1 MNRAIRYVVL
11 IPLSA
16 LAFYVLF
23 LARGVDVGLPGSLAV
38 LGAAWVVWYLLWA
51 TLQQS
56 APAAKSDDAIAL
68 LSPGEERAW
77 VGLLFTAGILAYL
90 ALHSA
95 QMVSAD
101 GSMAPEASRIGRQ
114 IVMLI
119 LFWQIVMQVLKR
131 RWRDAVERDERDRII
146 DARAD
151 RGALIALS
159 VFVIG
164 VAVTFAFSPIDRLAW
179 AKPMTISNLMLYGL
193 IGSSALGYLATGVSY
208 WRDRH

>member
-1 MNRAIRYVVL
+1 MNRPMRYVVL

-23 LARGVDVGLPGSLAV
+23 IMRGVDLGLPGSLAV
-38 LGAAWVVWYLLWA
+38 LAGAWVVWYLLWA

-56 APAAKSDDAIAL
+56 SAAAKADEAIVQ
-68 LSPGEERAW
+68 LSPGEEQAW
-77 VGLLFTAGILAYL
+77 VGLLFTAGILVYF

-95 QMVSAD
+95 QMVAAD

-119 LFWQIVMQVLKR
+119 VFWQIVMQVLKK

-146 DARAD
+146 EARCD
-151 RGALIALS
+151 RTTLIALS
-159 VFVIG
+159 VFVIS
-164 VAVTFAFSPIDRLAW
+164 VAITLAFSPLDRLAW
-179 AKPMTISNLMLYGL
+179 AKPMAISNVMIFGL
-193 IGSSALGYLATGVSY
+193 IASSALGYLVTGVAY